1 MGMGKQQTLAEM
13 GSWCRQ
19 AWWRWGQL
27 GSLRGLS
34 GGGGTV
40 HVGLFTVRKGNV
52 DSEGD
57 EMR

>member
-1 MGMGKQQTLAEM
+1 MQNEMGVGRQQTLAEM

-27 GSLRGLS
+27 CSLRGLS

-40 HVGLFTVRKGNV
+40 HVGLFIK
-52 DSEGD
+52 SQEGK
-57 EMR
+57 RG